1 MEVLGQI
8 VLLLLVLLGLVYVMR
23 LIMMQLLSPEKE
35 SDFVILVP
43 LSGHREDTELVL
55 RSAAA
60 RVRWFGRRRM
70 LVTVLDCGMDEET
83 RQLCRRL
90 CREIRYAEIVS
101 REEFGRRL
109 ETGTSIYK

>member
-8 VLLLLVLLGLVYVMR
+8 VLLLLVLLGLVYIMR

-43 LSGHREDTELVL
+43 ISGHREDAELIL

-60 RVRWFGRRRM
+60 RVRWFGRRRT
-70 LVTVLDCGMDEET
+70 VITVLDCGMDEET
-83 RQLCRRL
+83 TQLCRRL
-90 CREIRYAEIVS
+90 CREIRCAEMIS
-101 REEFGRRL
+101 REEFGKRL
-109 ETGTSIYK
+109 GAGTSIYK